1 MSKNYLNPKNHF
13 KYFLNRFAG
22 LASIALRPVENYL
35 AKKYGDEG
43 IKKYPP
49 VFIIGAPRTGSTIFY
64 QVITNYWDIGY
75 INNLECL
82 FYRNI
87 IFGELL
93 SQKIFKSKSHN
104 NFKAYHGATKG
115 YNSPSECGSFWYRWF
130 PSDRHFVGADELSE
144 LQKREMRRVVYAMI
158 ALKGKPFFFKNMN
171 CGQRIGALSQIFP
184 EALFIYCARNP
195 LYTAQS
201 LLETRKRV
209 YGNYNTWWSIMP
221 KEYHKLQSLQL
232 IEQVVAQIYY
242 IEKQINKDLE
252 KYYSDKWIELK
263 YEHFAENPLKQ
274 LQAIRAFLDTHGIT
288 VNQTSGQRLD
298 FINNMNKIT
307 INLATIT
314 ELKEHINRYFHE

>member
-1 MSKNYLNPKNHF
+1 MYKYLNPKNYF
-13 KYFLNRFAG
+13 QYFLNGFAK
-22 LASIALRPVENYL
+22 LASIALQPAENYL
-35 AKKYGDEG
+35 AQKHGDEG

-64 QVITNYWDIGY
+64 QVITNCWDIGY
-75 INNLECL
+75 INNLEYL

-87 IFGELL
+87 IFGGLL
-93 SQKIFKSKSHN
+93 SQKIFKNKCHN
-104 NFKAYHGATKG
+104 NFKANHGATKG
-115 YNSPSECGSFWYRWF
+115 YNSPSEFGSFWYRWF
-130 PSDRHFVGADELSE
+130 PSATHFVGADELTE
-144 LQKREMRRVVYAMI
+144 LQKREMRRVVSAMI
-158 ALKGKPFFFKNMN
+158 ALKGKPLFFKNMN

-221 KEYHKLQSLQL
+221 KEYHKLQSLQP

-252 KYYSDKWIELK
+252 KYYSGKWIELK
-263 YEHFAENPLKQ
+263 YEHFAENPLQQ
-274 LQAIRAFLDTHGIT
+274 LQAIRSFLDTHGIT
-288 VNQTSGQRLD
+288 VSQKSDQRLD

-314 ELKEHINRYFHE
+314 ELKEHINRYFH

>member
-1 MSKNYLNPKNHF
+1 MHKYLNPKNYLR
-13 KYFLNRFAG
+13 YFLNRSID
-22 LASIALRPVENYL
+22 LSSIALQPVEKYL

-87 IFGELL
+87 IFGEFL
-93 SQKIFKSKSHN
+93 SQKIFKSKYHN
-104 NFKAYHGATKG
+104 NFKAYHGATNG

-130 PSDRHFVGADELSE
+130 PSDRHFVGVDELTE

-158 ALKGKPFFFKNMN
+158 ALKRKPLFFKNMN

-221 KEYHKLQSLQL
+221 KEYHKLQSLRP
-232 IEQVVAQIYY
+232 IEQVVAQIHY

-252 KYYSDKWIELK
+252 KYYSDKWIKLE
-263 YEHFAENPLKQ
+263 YEHFTENPLQQ
-274 LQAIRAFLDTHGIT
+274 LQAIWSFLETHGII
-288 VNQTSGQRLD
+288 VNQKSDQQLD
-298 FINNMNKIT
+298 FISNKNKTT

-314 ELKEHINRYFHE
+314 ELKKYITRYFH